1 MKVIRLNKYCPDN
14 DHLAMVN
21 YFCLPAFTAE
31 ACEFTSLSPKIM
43 IDNDSKGISYTAG
56 FFMLIA
62 FAIAGLVL
70 ASILGAQIWTQM
82 TGEPFSAMQKGMS
95 DPANSDVM
103 KIIQAVTAVIGFF
116 VPTIVTAALLNRR
129 PMKLLGFGA
138 ADIKVSQAVLVIL
151 LIGASLLVATSL
163 SYITNNTPIPESWKI
178 RFDRLEEEYNRQVSA
193 IITLKN
199 SKEYI
204 IALVVM
210 AFLPALC
217 EETLFRGGLQNFLTR
232 GTNLP
237 WVSIIVVSVLFSLAH
252 FSFYGFLS
260 RFFLGIVLGAVFHY
274 SGKLWLCILA
284 HFINNALAITVLYIS
299 TQQGTPLQEAMK
311 QDAASIWG
319 ILAVPA
325 VIGLFAL
332 FKRVS
337 TQRRMV

>member
-1 MKVIRLNKYCPDN
+1 
-14 DHLAMVN
+14 
-21 YFCLPAFTAE
+21 
-31 ACEFTSLSPKIM
+31 M

-62 FAIAGLVL
+62 FAIAGLVF
-70 ASILGAQIWTQM
+70 ASILGVQIWTQV
-82 TGEPFSAMQKGMS
+82 TGQPFSAIKQGS
-95 DPANSDVM
+95 SNPAYSNLM
-103 KIIQAVTAVIGFF
+103 KIIQAITAIIGFF
-116 VPTIVTAALLNRR
+116 LPTLITAAMLNRR
-129 PMKLLGFGA
+129 PMKLLGFA
-138 ADIKVSQAVLVIL
+138 STNIKISQVILVIL
-151 LIGASLLVATSL
+151 LIGAALLVATSL
-163 SYITNNTPIPESWKI
+163 SYITNNTPIPDSWKI
-178 RFDRLEEEYNRQVSA
+178 YFDRLEEEYNRQVSA

-199 SKEYI
+199 TKDYI

-232 GTNLP
+232 GTNMP
-237 WVSIIVVSVLFSLAH
+237 WLSIVVVSVLFSLAH

-260 RFFLGIVLGAVFHY
+260 RFFLGVVLGAVFHY

-311 QDAASIWG
+311 QDASSIWG
-319 ILAVPA
+319 IIAIPA

-332 FKRVS
+332 FKKISV
-337 TQRRMV
+337 QRRAI